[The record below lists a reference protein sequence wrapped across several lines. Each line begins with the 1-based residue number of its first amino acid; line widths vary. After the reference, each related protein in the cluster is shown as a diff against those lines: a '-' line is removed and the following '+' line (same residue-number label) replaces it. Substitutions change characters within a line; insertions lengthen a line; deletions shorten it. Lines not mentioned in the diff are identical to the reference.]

1 MKSGVT
7 ARILDIPKRVLDTIW
22 KLLCHVNSTHKM
34 VSIDEFKK
42 DAVDA
47 FTAFTEVTYLYHN
60 LYFLIL
66 ICSAHK
72 L

>member
-7 ARILDIPKRVLDTIW
+7 ARILDIPKRAFDTIW

-47 FTAFTEVTYLYHN
+47 FTAFTEVTYLYHKS
-60 LYFLIL
+60 FLFEF
-66 ICSAHK
+66 
-72 L
+72 